1 MRYHFFLLHRQ
12 MKISL
17 RQFGEFVLKYRE
29 QFARGNCS
37 KIVQQHHSHSEAKS
51 KAKAKAK
58 AKAKQQRITFNA
70 KPTNSPEV
78 SILLPLSEVSKL
90 IMGLSGP
97 SPPELKAFTAA
108 L

>member
-1 MRYHFFLLHRQ
+1 

-17 RQFGEFVLKYRE
+17 RKFGEFVLKYRE
-29 QFARGNCS
+29 QFARGTCS
-37 KIVQQHHSHSEAKS
+37 KIVQQHHSHSEAK
-51 KAKAKAK
+51 AKAKAK
-58 AKAKQQRITFNA
+58 PKQQRITFND
-70 KPTNSPEV
+70 KPTNSLKV

>member
-37 KIVQQHHSHSEAKS
+37 KIVQQHHSHSEAK
-51 KAKAKAK
+51 AKAKPK
-58 AKAKQQRITFNA
+58 PKQQRITFNA
-70 KPTNSPEV
+70 KPTNSLKV

>member
-1 MRYHFFLLHRQ
+1 M
-12 MKISL
+12 
-17 RQFGEFVLKYRE
+17 LKYRE

-37 KIVQQHHSHSEAKS
+37 KIVQQHHSHSEAK
-51 KAKAKAK
+51 AKAKP
-58 AKAKQQRITFNA
+58 KQQRITFNA
-70 KPTNSPEV
+70 KPTNSLKV

>member
-1 MRYHFFLLHRQ
+1 

-37 KIVQQHHSHSEAKS
+37 KIVQQHHSHSEAK
-51 KAKAKAK
+51 AKAKAK
-58 AKAKQQRITFNA
+58 PKQQRITFNA